1 MTAPLP
7 SSQRPERGFRRAL
20 ASGLLVSVLLH
31 VALALAWRTPVLA
44 PPGSSA
50 DVRSP
55 EPRPRAGRALR
66 ALAVREEE
74 RTEIPPP
81 PAPLQ
86 PAAEPE
92 VHLPRTAESTLPAG
106 ELEPRESQ
114 PGRSGG
120 GDERSGVGEEG
131 GPRVRPPVPRSVL
144 PEWDAP
150 ESVRGNSVT
159 VRVHVDSAGSP
170 TGPVELVPP
179 TSSEDFNRRLVRKVR
194 EMRFSPARDPRGRA
208 VAAWAE
214 LTFTF

>member
-1 MTAPLP
+1 MTAPRP
-7 SSQRPERGFRRAL
+7 SSHRPERGFRRAL
-20 ASGLLVSVLLH
+20 ATGLLVSVLLH
-31 VALALAWRTPVLA
+31 VALALAWRAPVLA

-50 DVRSP
+50 DARSP
-55 EPRPRAGRALR
+55 EPRPRADRALR
-66 ALAVREEE
+66 ALTLRVEE
-74 RTEIPPP
+74 RTEIPRP

-106 ELEPRESQ
+106 ELEPRQSR
-114 PGRSGG
+114 PGRAGG
-120 GDERSGVGEEG
+120 GDEGH
-131 GPRVRPPVPRSVL
+131 PRVRPPVPRSVL

-150 ESVRGNSVT
+150 ESVRGSSVT